1 MHQDPQPLVGLLDR
15 RIVATDAATVTPAR
29 PAYVEPEPAAWYAL
43 AQLAERL
50 TGLASDGQ
58 LLEGLPAADATAFE
72 AAARAYAETV
82 LRLAHIAD
90 DELRGSLVAP
100 TDAPALQDPDRT
112 LGAYA
117 LIAEHHVPGLL
128 HLAGSQSAAL
138 ADLGGALAAG
148 EGPPQELW
156 ALVPI
161 GGALYLAR
169 GVVYSYYE
177 FSMTQ
182 QPISGAAWQGGAWM
196 QRRQPGWTQR
206 YER

>member
-1 MHQDPQPLVGLLDR
+1 
-15 RIVATDAATVTPAR
+15 
-29 PAYVEPEPAAWYAL
+29 VEPEPAAWYAL

-50 TGLASDGQ
+50 AALTVDAH
-58 LLEGLPAADATAFE
+58 LLDGLPAGDALAFE
-72 AAARAYAETV
+72 AAVRAYAGTV

-90 DELRGSLVAP
+90 DELSGSPVAP
-100 TDAPALQDPDRT
+100 SDTPALQDPDRT
-112 LGAYA
+112 LGADA
-117 LIAEHHVPGLL
+117 LVAERHLPGLL

-138 ADLGGALAAG
+138 ADPGGVLAAA

-161 GGALYLAR
+161 GGAHYLAR

-177 FSMTQ
+177 FAMPPH
-182 QPISGAAWQGGAWM
+182 PISDAAWQGGAWM